1 MSGTSLDGVNAV
13 LATARAADTHSALN
27 DLAFVHQP
35 FNAELR
41 AELRAELL
49 ALNTPGINEIHR
61 AALAANAVARAYAQP
76 VQQLLLQAGVAAS
89 AVTALGAQEQTVRHR
104 PLEFDET
111 GYTVQLINS
120 DAAVARTTR
129 LALGPPVARSTLQS

>member
-35 FNAELR
+35 FN